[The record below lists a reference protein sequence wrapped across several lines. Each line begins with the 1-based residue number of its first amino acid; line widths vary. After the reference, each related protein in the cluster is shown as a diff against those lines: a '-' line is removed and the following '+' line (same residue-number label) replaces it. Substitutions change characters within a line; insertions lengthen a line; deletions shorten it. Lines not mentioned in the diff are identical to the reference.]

1 MWSCC
6 VRQLADVAVSQPPA
20 TCAALVRSLQL

>member
-6 VRQLADVAVSQPPA
+6 VHQLADVAVSQPQVP
-20 TCAALVRSLQL
+20 CAAMARSLQL